1 VPTTSE
7 RCGDPDATAAAAA
20 GATPADPGLPP
31 REQHMLEFERQGF
44 RHAGAKEEA
53 IRAQFGLS
61 AARYYQLLNA
71 ALDLPEAI
79 LFDPMLVRRL
89 QRLRDARTA
98 ARSARV
104 LDSRDAAATHSELAH
119 Q

>member
-1 VPTTSE
+1 MAASYERVEIPLQAPAPT
-7 RCGDPDATAAAAA
+7 DLPD
-20 GATPADPGLPP
+20 
-31 REQHMLEFERQGF
+31 REQRILRFERQWS

-53 IRAQFGLS
+53 IRAEFDLP

-89 QRLRDARTA
+89 QRLRDARTT

-104 LDSRDAAATHSELAH
+104 LGPLDGSHDLPH